1 VLHDARLYV
10 EIKTGYAI
18 TFLFA
23 TDEAIALWP
32 PITLPNL
39 PEFVQKA
46 NDMMSRTIGLNL
58 EFIDVAGSLQNAV

>member
-39 PEFVQKA
+39 P
-46 NDMMSRTIGLNL
+46 DL